1 MTNSELPD
9 RGGVPDRIG
18 AAGFYASA
26 GVEDWR
32 VLWGGGYACAYFRAG
47 SFGAGAGLVQAIGEL
62 AAAANH
68 YPDVD
73 LRPEGV
79 TVRLLTREV
88 QGVTGR
94 DVDLARKISVAAR
107 ELRLPADPA
116 AVQHVQVAI
125 DALDIARVRPF
136 WHAVLGYA
144 EVGDHDLLDAHR
156 RGPSF
161 WFQQMGAERPQRN
174 RIHIDIYVPRD
185 QVEARIAAALAAGG
199 SIVSDENAPEWWTLA
214 DPEGN
219 EVDMAI
225 WG

>member
-1 MTNSELPD
+1 MTNSDLPG
-9 RGGVPDRIG
+9 RGVATGRLS
-18 AAGFYASA
+18 AAGFQGSA
-26 GVEDWR
+26 GAEDWR
-32 VLWGGGYACAYFRAG
+32 VLWGGGYACAYFRAD
-47 SFGAGAGLVQAIGEL
+47 SFAAGTGLVQAISEL
-62 AAAANH
+62 ADAANH

-79 TVRLLTREV
+79 TVRLSTPAVHGLTA
-88 QGVTGR
+88 R
-94 DVDLARKISVAAR
+94 DVDLAQKISEAAR
-107 ELRLPADPA
+107 ELRLSVDPS
-116 AVQHVQVAI
+116 AVQHIQIAI

-136 WHAVLGYA
+136 WHAVLGYD
-144 EVGDHDLLDAHR
+144 EVGDDDLLDAHR

-161 WFQQMGAERPQRN
+161 WFQQMDARRPQRN

-185 QVEARIAAALAAGG
+185 QAETRIAAALAAGG

-219 EVDMAI
+219 EADLAI